1 MGWLDGYT
9 HVILGTD
16 GSLQRA
22 GTRIY
27 SPVVE

>member
-16 GSLQRA
+16 SALQRA